1 MSVLID
7 FANFGLFHSIDFA
20 ISTRTPVHAILTSLQ
35 TSYRLLARRGSQV
48 VSIEQG
54 AIFPEHLAGH
64 TWPAQA
70 HHPEWK
76 DATSSVG
83 RSREYFAGSLSAAR
97 CFEAAGRG
105 STICNV
111 DNLPLVAQQADDALF
126 SCPEAFQLGRGLL
139 PTYQCLRGR
148 SDPICKQ
155 PPAIADSSPQE
166 PAAQNCENG
175 EGQIRSGEGAVDI
188 EVQPPNPARIA
199 SFCQGRP

>member
-1 MSVLID
+1 MWRHFSTYGSRFLSVLID

-111 DNLPLVAQQADDALF
+111 DNLPLVAQQSVLLGGLPALF
-126 SCPEAFQLGRGLL
+126 YRK
-139 PTYQCLRGR
+139 R
-148 SDPICKQ
+148 
-155 PPAIADSSPQE
+155 
-166 PAAQNCENG
+166 
-175 EGQIRSGEGAVDI
+175 
-188 EVQPPNPARIA
+188 PAR
-199 SFCQGRP
+199 SLSNFPG